1 MTTRTTDTAL
11 ATTPAAVAVLDPAAG
26 AAEVEQQ
33 GAAATD
39 VLRVLHVEDNPADAL
54 LMQEYLRGVLTDVT
68 FDTAIRLA
76 ELDADRAA
84 AADCALLDLS
94 LPDASGLE
102 AVTALRGMS
111 DNLPIIVL
119 TGFDDLEVALSAVRG
134 GADDYLLKSHVDG
147 YSLERAVKYAVE
159 RRRLMLEVASSEFTA
174 VTAQQAAQLAMAASA
189 QAEAVRPAD
198 AAREAAAARVDA
210 DREATRRQAGAAALE
225 TAVGTHEVSVRIDS
239 ASGDYALRCASCAW
253 EAERGP
259 DGFHSWSDRSLDL
272 VLLHHVAHN
281 EDEQVAPT
289 PAGAVADSLPRR
301 SLLRPKRWLAET
313 GGSADKNDRQH
324 RR

>member
-1 MTTRTTDTAL
+1 MTRLTTVTADP
-11 ATTPAAVAVLDPAAG
+11 TTSAAPR
-26 AAEVEQQ
+26 AAEEQPLP
-33 GAAATD
+33 ATD

-54 LMQEYLRGVLTDVT
+54 LMQEYLRGVLLEVA

-76 ELDADRAA
+76 DLDADRAA

-102 AVTALRGMS
+102 AVIALRGMS

-119 TGFDDLEVALSAVRG
+119 TGFDDLELALSAVRG

-174 VTAQQAAQLAMAASA
+174 VNATESVKLAVAATAEAKAAQAAAADLQAQLAAAL
-189 QAEAVRPAD
+189 
-198 AAREAAAARVDA
+198 AARQPAGHHSEAHDV
-210 DREATRRQAGAAALE
+210 
-225 TAVGTHEVSVRIDS
+225 AVGTHEVSVRID
-239 ASGDYALRCASCAW
+239 AATGDYALRCASCDW

-259 DGFHSWSDRSLDL
+259 DTTHSWNDRSLDL
-272 VLLHHVAHN
+272 VLLHHVARS
-281 EDEQVAPT
+281 DPRPPT
-289 PAGAVADSLPRR
+289 PTPPRNEPESLPRR
-301 SLLRPKRWLAET
+301 SLLRPKRWLADAT
-313 GGSADKNDRQH
+313 GGDAGTNDRQH
-324 RR
+324 QR